1 VRNDGLFRI
10 KINNQIIYILVV
22 MEKNESQYSGGRRY
36 KNKDITVYWK
46 PSACIHASYCYRE
59 LLEVF
64 DPSKRPWVDMEGSS
78 TERIIEVVNLCPT
91 EALAWK
97 WIDET
102 KNESVGS
109 DQLNHI
115 KFRRPE
121 LMNTEENDSN
131 NEPVSVKIM
140 PDGPIVLKGSFTI
153 SYNGNKKEVRDSM
166 VSICRC
172 GVSDHMP
179 FCDGQHRKAGFIG

>member
-1 VRNDGLFRI
+1 MDKDERQF
-10 KINNQIIYILVV
+10 
-22 MEKNESQYSGGRRY
+22 SGGRKY
-36 KNKDITVYWK
+36 SNDEITVFWK

-64 DPSKRPWVDMEGSS
+64 DPSRRPWVDMNGS
-78 TERIIEVVNLCPT
+78 TTVKIIEVVNLCPT

-97 WIDET
+97 WNDEE
-102 KNESVGS
+102 KNEGVEK

-121 LMNTEENDSN
+121 LVKEEKTI
-131 NEPVSVKIM
+131 EEQPLSVKILT
-140 PDGPIVLKGSFTI
+140 DGPIVLKGDFTI
-153 SYNGNKKEVRDSM
+153 IYEGKKKEVKDGI

-172 GVSDHMP
+172 GVSDHQP
-179 FCDGQHRKAGFIG
+179 YCDGQHRKIGFIG

>member
-1 VRNDGLFRI
+1 MARDEQF
-10 KINNQIIYILVV
+10 
-22 MEKNESQYSGGRRY
+22 SGGRKY
-36 KNKDITVYWK
+36 SNKDITVYWK
-46 PSACIHASYCYRE
+46 PSACVHASYCYRE

-64 DPSKRPWVDMEGSS
+64 DPSRRPWVDLSGSV

-91 EALAWK
+91 EALTWK
-97 WIDET
+97 YNDEE

-109 DQLNHI
+109 DQLNHV

-121 LMNTEENDSN
+121 LLNAPVN
-131 NEPVSVKIM
+131 NNMEEPVSVKVM
-140 PDGPIVLKGSFTI
+140 VDGPIIVKGSFVLKYEGITKQVNE
-153 SYNGNKKEVRDSM
+153 SL

-179 FCDGQHRKAGFIG
+179 FCDGKHRQVGFNG

>member
-1 VRNDGLFRI
+1 
-10 KINNQIIYILVV
+10 
-22 MEKNESQYSGGRRY
+22 MEKNESQFSGGRRY

-64 DPSKRPWVDMEGSS
+64 DPSKRPWVDMEGAS
-78 TERIIEVVNLCPT
+78 TEKIIEVVNLCPT

-97 WIDET
+97 WNDES
-102 KNESVGS
+102 KNESVSS
-109 DQLNHI
+109 DMLNHI

-121 LMNTEENDSN
+121 LVDAIEQEL
-131 NEPVSVKIM
+131 EQPVSVKIM
-140 PDGPIVLKGSFTI
+140 TDGPIVIKGSFSL
-153 SYNGNKKEVRDSM
+153 SYSGNRKEIRESM
-166 VSICRC
+166 ISICRC

>member
-1 VRNDGLFRI
+1 M
-10 KINNQIIYILVV
+10 V
-22 MEKNESQYSGGRRY
+22 MEKNETQFSGGRRY
-36 KNKDITVYWK
+36 KNDDITVYWK

-64 DPSKRPWVDMEGSS
+64 DPSRRPWVDMNGST
-78 TERIIEVVNLCPT
+78 TEKIIEVVNLCPT

-97 WIDET
+97 WNDEA
-102 KNESVGS
+102 KNNEVGP

-121 LMNTEENDSN
+121 LMNFDDQDPKEH
-131 NEPVSVKIM
+131 PVSVKVM
-140 PDGPIVLKGSFTI
+140 TDGPIVIKGNFTL
-153 SYNGNKKEVRDSM
+153 SYNGTKKEIRDSM
-166 VSICRC
+166 ISICRC

-179 FCDGQHRKAGFIG
+179 FCDGQHRKSGFTG